1 MVHLL
6 KRPTSTAITF
16 HALSGEFAI
25 DTAPHHLRAWYVAS
39 STKVGFAWRR
49 CKCSNK
55 HWRLTDRLSEA
66 PMVPTKAI
74 SQKSSP
80 EQPRKRLLTQPQRW
94 G

>member
-6 KRPTSTAITF
+6 KRPTSTAITLY
-16 HALSGEFAI
+16 ASSNGFAI
-25 DTAPHHLRAWYVAS
+25 AAAPHRLRAWYVACA
-39 STKVGFAWRR
+39 TKVGFGWGL

-55 HWRLTDRLSEA
+55 HWRSTDRLSEA
-66 PMVPTKAI
+66 PMVPTKAF
-74 SQKSSP
+74 SRKSSP